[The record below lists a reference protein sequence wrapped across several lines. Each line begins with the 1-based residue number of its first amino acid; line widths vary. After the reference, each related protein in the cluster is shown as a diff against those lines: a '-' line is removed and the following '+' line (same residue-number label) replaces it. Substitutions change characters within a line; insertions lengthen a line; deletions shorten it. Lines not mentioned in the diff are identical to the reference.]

1 MDQAALGMDKRF
13 FEVIHT
19 KAQGIEIEPGFGH
32 VQKQACFEAGVVGI
46 SSKVKGMA
54 SIERQSGDG

>member
-1 MDQAALGMDKRF
+1 MDQAARGMEKRF
-13 FEVIHT
+13 FKVIHT

-54 SIERQSGDG
+54 SIDGNPWVA